1 MFHGTGLGDRVLRGI
16 SHYEIFP
23 EIPER
28 WKQVHR
34 LALAGEF
41 QQSEEDRFD
50 RADGS
55 VQWLRWQIR
64 PWFSSGGEIGG
75 IVICTEDI
83 TERKRIEE
91 ELRIAKARL
100 TEEKLYLEEEIADQG
115 GFGEI
120 IGWDTGLKVVIE
132 KVRSVARTDSTVLL
146 LGETGTGKEL
156 IARSIHKQSR
166 RADKPFIK
174 LNCAAIPSGLLESE
188 LFGAE
193 RGAYTGAVRQR
204 IGRIELADQG
214 TLFLDEIGEISP
226 ALQPKLLRVLQEQ
239 EFERL
244 GGNRT
249 IKINFRLIAATNRDL
264 LTQATTHQFRS
275 DLYYRLAVFPILLP
289 PLRQRKEDVP
299 ELVEHFVAQISRRAG
314 KTITSIPKGTLEAL
328 VNWHWPGN
336 VRELENFIERSVI
349 LSTGTVL
356 AAPTTELAKSD
367 EPAESPTGTLLS
379 LERQHILKVLKQSN
393 GRISGPHGAAVRLGL
408 KRTTLQSKLKKLGI
422 DASETSAAQSRR

>member
-1 MFHGTGLGDRVLRGI
+1 M
-16 SHYEIFP
+16 
-23 EIPER
+23 
-28 WKQVHR
+28 HR

-146 LGETGTGKEL
+146 LGATGTGKEL
-156 IARSIHKQSR
+156 IPRSIHKQSR

-193 RGAYTGAVRQR
+193 RRIHWRGA
-204 IGRIELADQG
+204 
-214 TLFLDEIGEISP
+214 S
-226 ALQPKLLRVLQEQ
+226 K
-239 EFERL
+239 
-244 GGNRT
+244 
-249 IKINFRLIAATNRDL
+249 
-264 LTQATTHQFRS
+264 
-275 DLYYRLAVFPILLP
+275 
-289 PLRQRKEDVP
+289 
-299 ELVEHFVAQISRRAG
+299 
-314 KTITSIPKGTLEAL
+314 
-328 VNWHWPGN
+328 NW
-336 VRELENFIERSVI
+336 
-349 LSTGTVL
+349 
-356 AAPTTELAKSD
+356 
-367 EPAESPTGTLLS
+367 
-379 LERQHILKVLKQSN
+379 
-393 GRISGPHGAAVRLGL
+393 PH
-408 KRTTLQSKLKKLGI
+408 
-422 DASETSAAQSRR
+422 

>member
-1 MFHGTGLGDRVLRGI
+1 
-16 SHYEIFP
+16 
-23 EIPER
+23 
-28 WKQVHR
+28 
-34 LALAGEF
+34 
-41 QQSEEDRFD
+41 
-50 RADGS
+50 
-55 VQWLRWQIR
+55 
-64 PWFSSGGEIGG
+64 
-75 IVICTEDI
+75 
-83 TERKRIEE
+83 
-91 ELRIAKARL
+91 
-100 TEEKLYLEEEIADQG
+100 
-115 GFGEI
+115 
-120 IGWDTGLKVVIE
+120 
-132 KVRSVARTDSTVLL
+132 LL

-244 GGNRT
+244 GGKRT
-249 IKINFRLIAATNRDL
+249 IKVNFRLIAATNRDL

-275 DLYYRLAVFPILLP
+275 DLYHRLAVFPILLP
-289 PLRQRKEDVP
+289 PLRQRKEDIP

-336 VRELENFIERSVI
+336 VRELENFIARSVI

-356 AAPTTELAKSD
+356 AAPIAELAKSD
-367 EPAESPTGTLLS
+367 EPAENSPTGTLLS

-422 DASETSAAQSRR
+422 NTTETSALTKSQVKLR